1 MAEELVVPSG
11 GNKEEKYIALLPQLE
26 ALVDPE
32 AGFIANAANCAAA
45 LHQTFGHLWTGFYL
59 VKQDSHAPE
68 THSAEN
74 LASENLAAENLAA
87 ENLAAENLAAE
98 NLAAGTLASH
108 GELVLGPFQGPIAC
122 TRIGYGRGVCGTAWK
137 EGRTLIVPDV
147 NEFPGHIAC
156 SSASRSE
163 IVVPVFNRQSSRH
176 PDGNFRRR
184 IGREIDWAPGRHE
197 DEEIIAVLDID
208 SSDIGTFDETDKKYL
223 EKICSL
229 LA

>member
-68 THSAEN
+68 THN
-74 LASENLAAENLAA
+74 AENLAA
-87 ENLAAENLAAE
+87 EDLAAE
-98 NLAAGTLASH
+98 NLAAGTPASH

-122 TRIGYGRGVCGTAWK
+122 TRIGYGRGVCGTTWK